1 VTISKTKT
9 KPRPKAKPP
18 RVRLDVDERRA
29 QLLEL
34 GIAAFG
40 ARAYDDVSLD
50 ELAQSAGVSKGLV
63 FHYFGSKRD
72 FYVAGLR
79 ESARRLLAST
89 LAESVA
95 EPLVSLRRGLD
106 QYLRYVKAHGAA
118 YRALFQG
125 GIGSDPEVAAVVE
138 ETRQA
143 FLGQILN
150 RLGDKLAR
158 HPPPLVR
165 TSLRGWVGAVEAAS
179 LDWVAHDDLPAAE
192 VRELLV
198 ELLVATMT
206 RLAGVI

>member
-1 VTISKTKT
+1 MDDLKARKTQ
-9 KPRPKAKPP
+9 KPQRT
-18 RVRLDVDERRA
+18 RLDVEARRA

-34 GIAAFG
+34 GISEFG

-50 ELAQSAGVSKGLV
+50 ALAERAGVSKGLV
-63 FHYFGSKRD
+63 LHYFGSKRD

-95 EPLVSLRRGLD
+95 EPLESLRRGLD

-138 ETRQA
+138 DTRQA
-143 FLGQILN
+143 FLRQILD
-150 RLGDKLAR
+150 RLGDTMAR
-158 HPPPLVR
+158 RPPPLVR
-165 TSLRGWVGAVEAAS
+165 TSLRGWVGAVESAS

-198 ELLVATMT
+198 ELLVVTMT
-206 RLAGVI
+206 RIAGVL